1 MKPLIQREYSLV
13 LLTQFPEKRVGVFN
27 EDSQPVASWTPRKG
41 LHSIQDMQLLDVE
54 VERLSNAALQVWN
67 ENREPSR
74 FIHYFPP
81 SPGPS
86 EDQQL
91 AGYTD
96 CGWYFT
102 EESFAHVQGPFES
115 PAIARVKLEEY
126 VEQLQPN
133 PDQPQPGDGGEMG
146 GEYDNDPTTSKVL
159 IQGSSCSCG
168 QDLPWHL
175 LTLGPLKHQ
184 CSCGRNYV
192 SDGTTTRI
200 V

>member
-1 MKPLIQREYSLV
+1 MKLLIQREYSLV
-13 LLTQFPEKRVGVFN
+13 LLTQFPEKRVGIFD

-41 LHSIQDMQLLDVE
+41 LHSIGDMQLLDVE
-54 VERLSNAALQVWN
+54 VERLSHAALQVWN
-67 ENREPSR
+67 ENREPSH
-74 FIHYFPP
+74 FIHYF
-81 SPGPS
+81 SSKYQSELS

-96 CGWYFT
+96 SGWYFT

-126 VEQLQPN
+126 IEQLNQPK
-133 PDQPQPGDGGEMG
+133 PGDEGEMG
-146 GEYDNDPTTSKVL
+146 SEHSTIVVQKSGN
-159 IQGSSCSCG
+159 CNCG
-168 QDLPWHL
+168 QELPWHL
-175 LTLGPLKHQ
+175 LTLGKCKHR